1 MEFGIFNAVCLT
13 PKFRA
18 QHGTNAEHR
27 RIMDELAYIR
37 AADKAGFKYSWASEH
52 HFLEEYSHLS
62 ANESFLAF
70 AAAQTTNIH
79 LGSGIINLTPPV
91 NHPARI
97 AERVAMLDH
106 LSEGRFEFGTGRG
119 SSSTEQKGFGIED
132 QELTREMVAETLPQI
147 VRMWKEKDYSYDG
160 RFFSMPERNVL
171 PKPYTNPHPPLWVA
185 AGSPGTFEIAA
196 RQGLGVLCF
205 AFGRPEQFIPLI
217 EKYKKEIKNAEPV
230 GGYVNDNIMITTQM
244 LCLEDG
250 GKARQAFADMDSGYY
265 LSLVFRYLDTFP
277 RPDGIPEWPQTIP
290 DQTPDQID
298 KAIESG
304 SIAVGDPDEVERAIK
319 RFEETGAD
327 QLSFGMLSSAMP
339 IETCE
344 EAVATFGKHVL
355 PKFDKDPVHSTTRQR
370 IAQIGS

>member
-18 QHGTNAEHR
+18 VHGANAEHR

-70 AAAQTTNIH
+70 AAAQTKNIH

-119 SSSTEQKGFGIED
+119 SSTTEQRGFGIED

-147 VRMWKEKDYSYDG
+147 VRMWKETNYSYDG
-160 RFFSMPERNVL
+160 KFFSMPERNVL
-171 PKPYTNPHPPLWVA
+171 PKPYTKPHPPLWVA
-185 AGSPGTFEIAA
+185 AGSPGTFELAA

-205 AFGRPEQFIPLI
+205 AFGPPEGFIPLI
-217 EKYKKEIKNAEPV
+217 EKYKKDIKNAEPV
-230 GGYVNDNIMITTQM
+230 GDYVNDNVMITTQM

>member
-147 VRMWKEKDYSYDG
+147 VRMWKEKDLLLRRALLLHARAQRPAQALHESAPASVGGG
-160 RFFSMPERNVL
+160 RQPGNVRDCR
-171 PKPYTNPHPPLWVA
+171 P
-185 AGSPGTFEIAA
+185 AGPRGAVLRLRSA
-196 RQGLGVLCF
+196 RAVH
-205 AFGRPEQFIPLI
+205 PLI

-230 GGYVNDNIMITTQM
+230 GG
-244 LCLEDG
+244 
-250 GKARQAFADMDSGYY
+250 
-265 LSLVFRYLDTFP
+265 
-277 RPDGIPEWPQTIP
+277 
-290 DQTPDQID
+290 
-298 KAIESG
+298 
-304 SIAVGDPDEVERAIK
+304 
-319 RFEETGAD
+319 
-327 QLSFGMLSSAMP
+327 
-339 IETCE
+339 
-344 EAVATFGKHVL
+344 
-355 PKFDKDPVHSTTRQR
+355 
-370 IAQIGS
+370 